1 MTWLRLLEALFAGVW
16 LGSYL
21 FTTFVVSPGLKAAI
35 ADEGM
40 RARVRSAIGR
50 RYGMLSLPL
59 LLAWL
64 VVMLLQGLNGWGVVR
79 LLLLLLLIAAILTHG
94 YVFGSRMQRLSELEP
109 EADAAALAQLQLS
122 RQQLRRGS
130 YYVTLAALTLS
141 LLLALLA
148 LLAVT

>member
-1 MTWLRLLEALFAGVW
+1 MTWLRLLEVLFAGVW

-21 FTTFVVSPGLKAAI
+21 FTTLVVSPGLGAAI

-40 RARVRSAIGR
+40 RARVRSAVGR

-64 VVMLLQGLNGWGVVR
+64 VVILLQGLNGWGVVR
-79 LLLLLLLIAAILTHG
+79 LVLLLLLIAAIFTHG
-94 YVFGSRMQRLSELEP
+94 YVFGSRMQRLAEL
-109 EADAAALAQLQLS
+109 EADADATLLVKLHDN
-122 RQQLRRGS
+122 RQKLRRNS

-148 LLAVT
+148 VT